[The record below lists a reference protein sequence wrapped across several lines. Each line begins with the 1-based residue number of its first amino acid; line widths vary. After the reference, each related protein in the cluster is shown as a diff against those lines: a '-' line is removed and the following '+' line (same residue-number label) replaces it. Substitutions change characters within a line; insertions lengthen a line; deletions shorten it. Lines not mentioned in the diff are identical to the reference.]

1 MTWLPY
7 HFSGMGLSY
16 IILLTAY
23 YVDNG
28 PRLPVWD
35 RLPHIV
41 YWVLPAAVGVPLILR
56 SLAATHVGATLDGSD
71 LVTRSMSD
79 HHDHDDRG
87 DHPEGTW
94 KIEGFDASP

>member
-41 YWVLPAAVGVPLILR
+41 YWGLPAAVGVPLILR
-56 SLAATHVGATLDGSD
+56 AAWQRRRSARPLTAATS
-71 LVTRSMSD
+71 
-79 HHDHDDRG
+79 
-87 DHPEGTW
+87 
-94 KIEGFDASP
+94 